1 MSQQQDG
8 PRYTQQRQMMVG
20 SAAPPQAGPSRF
32 QSPQSSR
39 VEPSMSS
46 PTQSRMV
53 PDALQQR
60 AHAPSSSYQAPSH
73 VVPFLTLQLHP
84 PFEPFRRAG
93 ASINTDLTL
102 RLSAHSNLSTLR
114 HTHYPKVERRG
125 TDLWLWAL
133 ALSLSLPGH
142 IIAPPPNPPLLLLDS
157 TLANASA
164 NGGGGVTS
172 TGSVSASHAAQYD
185 SAAHLHA
192 RSLSS
197 WFSRL
202 LSIPSVLRHPATPHL
217 IECDFTY
224 TPPLPTSGPGSTA
237 SAARKLEAALN
248 SLRNSGN
255 LAIDVGGGLGLPS
268 GAITASLP
276 SHSNGFNP
284 GRDSGGGGGGLWS
297 SLTGNSKPVSTAISG
312 ADTDEELVAARAEV
326 TRLEIQ
332 FSTAAKKA
340 ELVADKTNALTAA
353 QQALATRLE
362 SLALLES
369 TRSIPERR
377 GLPRTL
383 QDTANS
389 LRALG
394 ERKDDLTAQTALHLA
409 HPLAYQSHAARA
421 ARDALLVRHSLV
433 DTAHEA
439 AGLALLRRKEA
450 EQLRSRAA
458 SVGYDRLEA
467 KLGELN
473 DAKQHAAHLDSQ
485 LKALSESLRKSLGT
499 HAKATHKDLHEALW
513 VHAKGA
519 AAANKAALNQLHG
532 LQRLFAEDGDAG
544 DSTLQ
549 SEGARRGESLN
560 DPSTSASTATSGMPS
575 NLSDASA
582 MSRSGSTTSAAARS
596 LQTQK
601 ESLHE
606 ANATPSDSYRH
617 DAETTSGGTD
627 TLAGSNKSS
636 EAALLPSDD
645 SRDQTVATP
654 STAWKAAIDATSSSR
669 SASPTTVK
677 SALGTSAAFQSTHDP
692 TSPSPFSRIDSMPPV
707 LVGTTDTARAPSHI
721 DRAASGQRGQEAD
734 TPAALSHAAG
744 LHSPSGQEASLTPRA
759 LSRTEAYTPSA
770 SPSGSR
776 GATFYAQ
783 STNPTGSTLR
793 KDEHHA
799 HDPVA
804 SPSGKRGKEVEE
816 AARTWG
822 RKSRISASDAAR
834 NLAGRF

>member
-39 VEPSMSS
+39 VEPPMSS

-73 VVPFLTLQLHP
+73 VVPFLTLQLHL

-255 LAIDVGGGLGLPS
+255 LAIDVG
-268 GAITASLP
+268 
-276 SHSNGFNP
+276 
-284 GRDSGGGGGGLWS
+284 
-297 SLTGNSKPVSTAISG
+297 
-312 ADTDEELVAARAEV
+312 ELVAARAEV

-409 HPLAYQSHAARA
+409 HPLAYQSHTARA

-532 LQRLFAEDGDAG
+532 LQRLFGQDSDAEDG
-544 DSTLQ
+544 TLQ
-549 SEGARRGESLN
+549 SEGARRGESLD

-575 NLSDASA
+575 NLSDAST
-582 MSRSGSTTSAAARS
+582 MSRSGSTTPAAARS
-596 LQTQK
+596 LQTQPRAARASTEQK
-601 ESLHE
+601 ESLHG
-606 ANATPSDSYRH
+606 ANATQSDSYRH
-617 DAETTSGGTD
+617 DAENTSGGTE
-627 TLAGSNKSS
+627 TLAGSNQSS
-636 EAALLPSDD
+636 EAALLPPDD

-654 STAWKAAIDATSSSR
+654 STAWKAAIDATPSSR

-677 SALGTSAAFQSTHDP
+677 SALGTSAAFQSTHDAS
-692 TSPSPFSRIDSMPPV
+692 SPSPFSRIDSIPPV
-707 LVGTTDTARAPSHI
+707 LVGTTDTARAPGHI

-734 TPAALSHAAG
+734 TPAALAHASG

-759 LSRTEAYTPSA
+759 LNQTEAYTPSA

-776 GATFYAQ
+776 GATFHAQ
-783 STNPTGSTLR
+783 STSPTHSTLR
-793 KDEHHA
+793 KDERYV
-799 HDPVA
+799 HDTVV
-804 SPSGKRGKEVEE
+804 SPSGKRGKEGQE
-816 AARTWG
+816 AGGTWG